1 MKTFLLNEK
10 SAELEIGGITKS
22 EGWINFNPSGVGYF
36 LILYLGEYKDFVHED
51 QNLSKLWGN
60 EGIQI
65 SHLIFYKR
73 STEIEIN
80 IF

>member
-1 MKTFLLNEK
+1 MKTFLLDEK
-10 SAELEIGGITKS
+10 SAELEIGGITRS
-22 EGWINFNPSGVGYF
+22 EGWINLNPSGVGYF

-65 SHLIFYKR
+65 SY
-73 STEIEIN
+73 
-80 IF
+80 

>member
-1 MKTFLLNEK
+1 MKTFLLDEK
-10 SAELEIGGITKS
+10 SAEIEIGGITRS

-65 SHLIFYKR
+65 SQLKLNQKSLSIC
-73 STEIEIN
+73 N
-80 IF
+80 